1 MWTIASPL
9 AETGLHESKDTGLED
24 ERRAADILPQ
34 ENYCEKNDE
43 ERGRGR
49 SICYQTL
56 ACRIIYHPYNITTL

>member
-1 MWTIASPL
+1 MSAKGSPL
-9 AETGLHESKDTGLED
+9 AETGLYESKDTGLED

-43 ERGRGR
+43 ERGRG
-49 SICYQTL
+49 SSMSYQTL